1 MVANR
6 YFVQIETQGQ
16 DSAALQ
22 EWAKRVDIKKL
33 TAIK

>member
-1 MVANR
+1 MVAKR

-16 DSAALQ
+16 DPAALQ

-33 TAIK
+33 NTIQ